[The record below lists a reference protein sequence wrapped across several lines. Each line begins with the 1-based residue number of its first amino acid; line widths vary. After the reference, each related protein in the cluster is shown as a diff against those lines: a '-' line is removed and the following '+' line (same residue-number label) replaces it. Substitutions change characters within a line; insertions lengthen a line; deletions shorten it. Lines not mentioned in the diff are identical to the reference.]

1 VDEMTNELTIAQ
13 DNNDGLWQLKINT
26 FDEAVAF
33 AEKVAKSI
41 LCPDAYKNKPGDVLI
56 CMQWGAELKL
66 PPLQALQN
74 IAVVN
79 GKACVYGDALV
90 AVCRR
95 SPDWEYMKEEYNAI
109 DNSYTCI
116 AKRRNE
122 PEYVATFSEADAKT
136 AKLWGKGGGW
146 QNYPKRMLQW
156 RARGFALRD
165 AYPDL
170 LRGMITKE
178 EAEDYPKKD
187 YSNSKPTVFE
197 KIKEAQ
203 VVVDTITE
211 DEAMKL
217 VDKIN
222 EAKADMT
229 ALCLHYKIENLELLP
244 KNLLAKVNAQLD
256 KKIAKQKEEDKIN
269 LENANATITPE
280 EFFAGAE

>member
-1 VDEMTNELTIAQ
+1 MNELTIQ
-13 DNNDGLWQLKINT
+13 DNNDGIWQLKINT

-41 LCPDAYKNKPGDVLI
+41 LCPDAYKGKPGDVLI

-95 SPDWEYMKEEYNAI
+95 SPDWEYMKEEYNI
-109 DNSYTCI
+109 VDNSYTCT

-122 PEYVATFSEADAKT
+122 PEYIATFSEADAKT

-146 QNYPKRMLQW
+146 TNYPKRMLQW

-170 LRGMITKE
+170 LRGIITKE
-178 EAEDYPKKD
+178 EADDYPKKD
-187 YSNSKPTVFE
+187 YSNSKPTIFE

-203 VVVDTITE
+203 AVVVVEETITE
-211 DEAMKL
+211 EEAVQL
-217 VDKIN
+217 FDKIS
-222 EAKADMT
+222 EAKADLV
-229 ALCLHYKIENLELLP
+229 ALCNYYKVDTLESLP
-244 KNLLAKVNAQLD
+244 RSKLNEVHKQLNR
-256 KKIAKQKEEDKIN
+256 KISKQKELDAALKE
-269 LENANATITPE
+269 EGATAE
-280 EFFAGAE
+280 EVAEFFEGVE